1 MSRQREIENGK
12 RAGQTST
19 RAFRWQVS
27 ACFDVVVIYERRT
40 GTFSSAS
47 LPTRF
52 YASAEN
58 SVYPCCEYQLFPMTL
73 MTGEEQASTAF
84 QSWTSDVVVAKQASV
99 IQQIKGG
106 VLRKIARVVYHFDQ
120 SFLTFWNIKVFGCNL
135 EFFKFLEFMDLVPY
149 CRS

>member
-1 MSRQREIENGK
+1 MEERFGVKKTRNARRIVNLVFRAQQSSYKYPAFGTIPRYSTRRCTVHRDDTSSGRGRKRRERNVLSRQREIENGK

-84 QSWTSDVVVAKQASV
+84 QS
-99 IQQIKGG
+99 
-106 VLRKIARVVYHFDQ
+106 
-120 SFLTFWNIKVFGCNL
+120 
-135 EFFKFLEFMDLVPY
+135 
-149 CRS
+149 